1 MADRTHEYVA
11 DARPI
16 LKWAGGKRRLLPQ
29 YKPHFPPLSEI
40 GHYYEPFIGGAA
52 VFFHLQPTPAT
63 LSDRNRNLIDVYR
76 AVQEDVAAVI
86 AALGEHYND
95 EEYFYQVRAIDPESL
110 TLPQRAARLI
120 FLNRTCYNGLYREN
134 KKGEFNVPYG
144 RYKNP
149 TICQEE
155 RLRKAAVILSRATL
169 RAADFA
175 EAVEAA
181 EAGDFVYFDPPYVPL
196 SATSNFTGYDRRGFD
211 AADQRRLAD
220 TIAALTRRNVRVMLS
235 NSSADAVYDLYEGNG
250 YRLIPIQARRNIN
263 SKADKRGP
271 VKELLIL
278 NY

>member
-1 MADRTHEYVA
+1 MADHAPEYVA

-16 LKWAGGKRRLLPQ
+16 LKWAGGKRRLLSQ
-29 YKPHFPPLSEI
+29 YEEHFPPLAQV

-52 VFFHLQPTPAT
+52 VFFHLQPSPAT
-63 LSDRNRNLIDVYR
+63 LSDRNRNLIEVYR
-76 AVQEDVAAVI
+76 AVREDVDAVV
-86 AALGEHYND
+86 AALQEHYND
-95 EEYFYQVRAIDPESL
+95 EAYYYQVRATDPETL

-155 RLRKAAVILSRATL
+155 RLRKAAVVLRRATL

-175 EAVEAA
+175 EVVDAA
-181 EAGDFVYFDPPYVPL
+181 AAGDFVYFDPPYVPL
-196 SATSNFTGYDRRGFD
+196 SATSNFTSYDRRGFA

-220 TIAALTRRNVRVMLS
+220 AIAALTRRNVRVMLS
-235 NSSADAVYDLYEGNG
+235 NSSAKAVYDLYEGAG

-271 VKELLIL
+271 VQELLIL